1 MDFKDFINFI
11 DKTME
16 SFILDTNLFFNIGA
30 GLGMGKN
37 TEEIV
42 IKLTEIIRKL
52 KKNNQA
58 KFYMPPRIVDEF
70 LSFFDNKE
78 QSFIKDFLSAINIQS
93 PNSSELEFSSNVF
106 YKLIEDIRNRSYRG
120 LNIAEE
126 EIVKA
131 GEMTMGKKYESKKDF
146 QITIGKFVKNFRD
159 RYRNATRTG
168 FLDSVADLDL
178 IVLSKEVDGYLVT
191 SDEGVLLWGRTFG
204 IKEMPASVFQKRLE
218 DLLV

>member
-1 MDFKDFINFI
+1 
-11 DKTME
+11 ME

-30 GLGMGKN
+30 GLEMGKN
-37 TEEIV
+37 TEGIV
-42 IKLTEIIRKL
+42 VKLTETIKKL
-52 KKNNQA
+52 KKNSKA
-58 KFYMPPRIVDEF
+58 VFYMPPRIVDEF
-70 LSFFDNKE
+70 FSFFEDKE
-78 QSFIKDFLSAINIQS
+78 QLFIKDFLSVINIKS
-93 PNSSELEFSSNVF
+93 PNSSGLEFSSNAF

-131 GEMTMGKKYESKKDF
+131 GEMTMGKKYESKKEF

-178 IVLSKEVDGYLVT
+178 IVLSKEVDGFLVT
-191 SDEGVLLWGRTFG
+191 SDEGVLVWGRTFG

>member
-1 MDFKDFINFI
+1 
-11 DKTME
+11 ME

-30 GLGMGKN
+30 GLEMGKN
-37 TEEIV
+37 TEGIV
-42 IKLTEIIRKL
+42 VKLTETIKKL
-52 KKNNQA
+52 KKNSKA
-58 KFYMPPRIVDEF
+58 VFYMPPRIVDEF
-70 LSFFDNKE
+70 FSFFEDKE
-78 QSFIKDFLSAINIQS
+78 QLFIKDFLSVINIKS

-106 YKLIEDIRNRSYRG
+106 YKLIEDIRSRSYRG

-131 GEMTMGKKYESKKDF
+131 GEMTIGKKYESKKDF

-178 IVLSKEVDGYLVT
+178 IVLSKEVDGFLVT
-191 SDEGVLLWGRTFG
+191 SDEGVLVWGRTFG
-204 IKEMPASVFQKRLE
+204 IKEMPALVFQKRLE
-218 DLLV
+218 GLLV

>member
-1 MDFKDFINFI
+1 
-11 DKTME
+11 ME
-16 SFILDTNLFFNIGA
+16 NFILDTNLFFNISA

-42 IKLTEIIRKL
+42 LKLTQTIKKL
-52 KKNNQA
+52 KKNSKA
-58 KFYMPPRIVDEF
+58 GFYMPPRIVDEF
-70 LSFFDNKE
+70 LSFFDDKNQE
-78 QSFIKDFLSAINIQS
+78 FIKNFLSAINIKS
-93 PNSSELEFSSNVF
+93 PNPSLIDFSSQIF
-106 YKLIEDIRNRSYRG
+106 YRLVEDIRDRSYRG

-131 GEMTMGKKYESKKDF
+131 GEMMSGKKPESKKDF
-146 QITIGKFVKNFRD
+146 QITIGKFIKTFRD

-178 IVLSKEVDGYLVT
+178 IVLSKEIDGFLVT
-191 SDEGVLLWGRTFG
+191 SDEGVLSWGRIFG

-218 DLLV
+218 GLLL